1 MARSSLSR
9 RSSRPSLSISS
20 SSSSTA
26 TVASEASTD
35 ETEYESTD
43 TESQLTSGAET
54 LETERILSA
63 LQLPPQY
70 YDADFDPIEYTLRS
84 MPSASDPTKLAQHI
98 EQELRAQ
105 SEKQSVVKKRLW
117 TRILGSY
124 DSFAQRMREIGELG
138 QDLRDT
144 TDLCHDTRS
153 HLLQTRTELSQG
165 VLTVISQ
172 ERKRQVYRALL
183 KTVRELREVQSTD
196 AQLQGHL
203 SQGHYAQA
211 VLSAQRALSLL
222 QPFPTLHA
230 AHHLRL
236 SLQSSLATTLQRV
249 DEALAQ
255 VCRSASTAPTTTTTT
270 TSTSIGTSSNVSTST
285 LGLSSSFPAEQYAE
299 ILRAYSLL
307 STPSR
312 SVAAKIQ
319 KLFMESIGRNTKD
332 VVYANVL
339 RGNPADP
346 VAIKKMSYSK
356 LVTVLT
362 EEHFFDCLL
371 QLLSVLTDLI
381 FGHYSLVLWHRQY
394 DADVKKARLQEQQE
408 QQQAKDS
415 SDATKNNENS
425 SNANTN
431 NASNAHNNQNTG
443 SSSTNTAGLNSHFVH
458 EVGVLIS
465 RLPHLLWEEMERQV
479 ALLLSSSNMAAF
491 VLDLFLRVLDAVN
504 RFIEL
509 GHAFCGSDSPARSL
523 RGSLTHQSKAYF
535 YNFHKNQL
543 DSLRMYLNSEVWHL
557 MPVQHNFSIEHV
569 KDLNS
574 FLRADPPS
582 SASSASSVSSA
593 SSSSSAGVTATS
605 ATSATSGGVS
615 SASGSSSI
623 LMSRHYAAFQT
634 EGNPFTHASWTQRN
648 SQTSQ
653 EEAVEEEDIPD
664 ELRVDFVDD
673 GAGNQGSDEKASS
686 ARNAPASSSS
696 PSTHPDPAS
705 GSTAVLTITS
715 HNVLLMMG
723 KYLKMMHTLHPIAE
737 QIFNGFTQFFEYYVY
752 SLYCFFGTPREDSS
766 SMSSATATLASSFTS
781 STSSSSSSSSSHST
795 SAASVPPTMGPQLQQ
810 SMQQIKMRVF
820 APHSRGA
827 AGESGTASSS
837 FSSGGGAA
845 GKSATPLLQRAQAA
859 SHINLFSAADRYG
872 VYQRA
877 AGMESLLFVANSLYS
892 LHDPILKSLPKSY
905 HTKVQAFYNRSVAIV
920 KPLRKYV
927 YGFQAGLLI
936 QLDPIPAM
944 IANCRWDPKT
954 PVGMQHNEYVEHLI
968 KQFRQFAGHLN
979 ADSHGE
985 KLSPHV
991 CSILWEVAVQRT
1003 MLQLIEGF
1011 SRARRCN
1018 HGGRAQ
1024 MSLDFNTFTSS
1035 LRGVCPLKPLPYQE
1049 RVDAYIK
1056 AYYLSEIEILP
1067 WVKEHPEYTPSQLQ
1081 AIVVCAGQDMKKGAK
1096 TALMGAV
1103 EDFFASPK
1111 SKLRL

>member
-1 MARSSLSR
+1 MQVPSWLSL
-9 RSSRPSLSISS
+9 LLL
-20 SSSSTA
+20 
-26 TVASEASTD
+26 V
-35 ETEYESTD
+35 
-43 TESQLTSGAET
+43 
-54 LETERILSA
+54 
-63 LQLPPQY
+63 
-70 YDADFDPIEYTLRS
+70 
-84 MPSASDPTKLAQHI
+84 
-98 EQELRAQ
+98 
-105 SEKQSVVKKRLW
+105 
-117 TRILGSY
+117 LG
-124 DSFAQRMREIGELG
+124 
-138 QDLRDT
+138 
-144 TDLCHDTRS
+144 LC
-153 HLLQTRTELSQG
+153 G
-165 VLTVISQ
+165 CVISQ
-172 ERKRQVYRALL
+172 SCAPTSPSIPTPHHLFTLQEH
-183 KTVRELREVQSTD
+183 TREVRLGRTPI
-196 AQLQGHL
+196 QLTWWTRPN
-203 SQGHYAQA
+203 AT
-211 VLSAQRALSLL
+211 SALGGRAS
-222 QPFPTLHA
+222 
-230 AHHLRL
+230 
-236 SLQSSLATTLQRV
+236 
-249 DEALAQ
+249 
-255 VCRSASTAPTTTTTT
+255 
-270 TSTSIGTSSNVSTST
+270 G
-285 LGLSSSFPAEQYAE
+285 G
-299 ILRAYSLL
+299 
-307 STPSR
+307 
-312 SVAAKIQ
+312 
-319 KLFMESIGRNTKD
+319 
-332 VVYANVL
+332 
-339 RGNPADP
+339 
-346 VAIKKMSYSK
+346 
-356 LVTVLT
+356 
-362 EEHFFDCLL
+362 
-371 QLLSVLTDLI
+371 
-381 FGHYSLVLWHRQY
+381 
-394 DADVKKARLQEQQE
+394 
-408 QQQAKDS
+408 
-415 SDATKNNENS
+415 
-425 SNANTN
+425 
-431 NASNAHNNQNTG
+431 
-443 SSSTNTAGLNSHFVH
+443 
-458 EVGVLIS
+458 
-465 RLPHLLWEEMERQV
+465 
-479 ALLLSSSNMAAF
+479 
-491 VLDLFLRVLDAVN
+491 
-504 RFIEL
+504 
-509 GHAFCGSDSPARSL
+509 
-523 RGSLTHQSKAYF
+523 
-535 YNFHKNQL
+535 KNQL
-543 DSLRMYLNSEVWHL
+543 PSTLSLSMLNVHQNENTSVNAAKTLMMFRPEIQKVMHLVHGGTRLISFRMDE
-557 MPVQHNFSIEHV
+557 
-569 KDLNS
+569 
-574 FLRADPPS
+574 S
-582 SASSASSVSSA
+582 SASSVVSSSASSVSSA